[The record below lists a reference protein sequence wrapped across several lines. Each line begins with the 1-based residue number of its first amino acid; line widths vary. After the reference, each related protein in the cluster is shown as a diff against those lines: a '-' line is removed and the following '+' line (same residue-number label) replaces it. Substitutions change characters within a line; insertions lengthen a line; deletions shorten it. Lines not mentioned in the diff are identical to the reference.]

1 MSALRG
7 KVSGDQENDGVVNPP
22 TVSVV
27 VPNYNHARFL
37 RRRIDSIL
45 QQTFQDF
52 ELILLDDCS
61 TDESRTILSGHAS
74 DPRVLLELNS
84 ANSGCTFTQW
94 NKGVLLARGK
104 YVWIAESDDYAE
116 PHLLERLVKVLDDNV
131 DVTFAYCRSQCVST
145 DDRILGFA
153 DSIFFP
159 GVDPQRWLTDFNVN
173 GQEECR
179 THLVRCNTVPN
190 ASAVLFR
197 KLQYDQTGGADESLR
212 LCGDWKLWASMAL
225 MGDVGYV
232 AQPLNYFRLHDSSVT
247 TTADQARVHVLEW
260 LKVTRWILERVT
272 PSDTV
277 LKRVYEYQAN
287 RWVPTILSL
296 GVPLEVKMEILSI
309 VSAIDPHPTRRVLRP
324 ALAAVGRKIS
334 RHWRG
339 SRPQSSTPL

>member
-1 MSALRG
+1 MNI
-7 KVSGDQENDGVVNPP
+7 VTVP
-22 TVSVV
+22 TVSVI
-27 VPNYNHARFL
+27 VPSYNHARFL
-37 RRRIDSIL
+37 HRRVQGIL

-52 ELILLDDCS
+52 ELILLDDGS
-61 TDESRTILSGHAS
+61 TDDSRAILSEYAS
-74 DPRVLLELNS
+74 DPRVRLELNDV
-84 ANSGCTFTQW
+84 NSGGVFKQW
-94 NKGVLLARGK
+94 NKGVTLARGK
-104 YVWIAESDDYAE
+104 YVWIAESDDNAE
-116 PHLLERLVKVLDDNV
+116 PHLLERLVKVLDKNLNTTV
-131 DVTFAYCRSQCVST
+131 AYCRSQCVSA
-145 DDRILGFA
+145 DGRALGFA

-197 KLQYDQTGGADESLR
+197 KLKYEQVGGADESLR

-225 MGDVGYV
+225 MGDVGYI

-260 LKVTRWILERVT
+260 LKVIRWILERVT
-272 PSDTV
+272 PSDMV

-296 GVPLEVKMEILSI
+296 GVPLDLKMEILSF

-339 SRPQSSTPL
+339 SRPESSTPS

>member
-1 MSALRG
+1 
-7 KVSGDQENDGVVNPP
+7 VENRDWQMKHNENATPP
-22 TVSVV
+22 TVSIV

-37 RRRIDSIL
+37 RRRIDSIVE
-45 QQTFQDF
+45 QTFQDF

-61 TDESRTILSGHAS
+61 TDNSRAILSRNDS
-74 DPRVLLELNS
+74 DPRVRLEFNKT
-84 ANSGCTFTQW
+84 NSGSTFAQW

-116 PHLLERLVKVLDDNV
+116 PHLLERLVKILDDKL

-145 DDRILGFA
+145 DDRDLGFA

-197 KLQYDQTGGADESLR
+197 KLKYEQAGGADESLR

-225 MGDVGYV
+225 MGDVGYI

-247 TTADQARVHVLEW
+247 MTADQARVHVLEW
-260 LKVTRWILERVT
+260 LKVIRWILERVT
-272 PSDTV
+272 PSDMV

-296 GVPLEVKMEILSI
+296 GVPLDVKMEILSF

-324 ALAAVGRKIS
+324 ALAAVRRKIS

-339 SRPQSSTPL
+339 SRPESSTPS